1 MSTPAVVPAGRH
13 AGGHGPSGR
22 PAVVAAL
29 AVTQTVGYGTLYLV
43 QAHTAAFSAL
53 TVHLVAAL
61 VSWGHRPTFAASV
74 AGILVVPMTL
84 AEATAPL
91 ATAALQATTGSY
103 TAVLLHRCGCRHRRH
118 GQVTVR

>member
-1 MSTPAVVPAGRH
+1 MSTPAVVSAGRH

-43 QAHTAAFSAL
+43 QAHTAAISAL

-84 AEATAPL
+84 AKATARSPQQRCRPPPGATPPSCCTVAAA
-91 ATAALQATTGSY
+91 ATAATG
-103 TAVLLHRCGCRHRRH
+103 R
-118 GQVTVR
+118 